1 MMDNL
6 NVLREA
12 IMDLSAEFDSNYTEI
27 EKLKLTDKRIF
38 TGIEEM
44 QGKFDFIR
52 SKMETKLFSGMSE
65 AAESPTKA
73 ALGSPTAS
81 PAQMSVKGMLSPKAG
96 AADLG
101 SQMELM
107 RRVQKLELASNRLL
121 ADSGKLGEGYM
132 LTTPT
137 ASEQQLALA

>member
-1 MMDNL
+1 
-6 NVLREA
+6 
-12 IMDLSAEFDSNYTEI
+12 
-27 EKLKLTDKRIF
+27 
-38 TGIEEM
+38 
-44 QGKFDFIR
+44 
-52 SKMETKLFSGMSE
+52 METKLFSGMSE
-65 AAESPTKA
+65 AAESPAKVMP
-73 ALGSPTAS
+73 GSSPTAS
-81 PAQMSVKGMLSPKAG
+81 PAQMSFKGLLSPKAG

-137 ASEQQLALA
+137 TSE